1 MDIGMRN
8 YDLRTLIDDVE
19 AEASSFLYREVCSGI
34 EIWRCGCL
42 PHSFKKPFSLISL
55 MS

>member
-8 YDLRTLIDDVE
+8 YDRTLIDDIGQ
-19 AEASSFLYREVCSGI
+19 ASSLYPGSCSGI
-34 EIWRCGCL
+34 EIWRCGYI
-42 PHSFKKPFSLISL
+42 PHSFKAFSLISL

>member
-19 AEASSFLYREVCSGI
+19 AEVSSFLYREVCSGI

-42 PHSFKKPFSLISL
+42 PHSFKSLFR
-55 MS
+55 